1 MDTWFVLRVVWAFA
15 LIALVLYG
23 LTYLVKILG
32 RGRLIVSSE
41 RRLVSVVESTMIAQ
55 NTALHVVKIADKF
68 YLVGGGMGHVAL
80 ISELPAD
87 SIVPWIDQQ
96 KKSLGDQRDAVTS
109 FLARFR
115 KPS

>member
-1 MDTWFVLRVVWAFA
+1 MDTGFYLRVVWAFA

-32 RGRLIVSSE
+32 RGRLIVASE
-41 RRLVSVVESTMIAQ
+41 RRLVSVIESTMVAQ

-68 YLVGGGMGHVAL
+68 YLVGGGMGHIAL

-87 SIVPWIDQQ
+87 SVAPWIEQQ
-96 KKSLGDQRDAVTS
+96 KKSLGDQRDALTS

-115 KPS
+115 KQS

>member
-41 RRLVSVVESTMIAQ
+41 RRLVSVVE
-55 NTALHVVKIADKF
+55 
-68 YLVGGGMGHVAL
+68 
-80 ISELPAD
+80 
-87 SIVPWIDQQ
+87 
-96 KKSLGDQRDAVTS
+96 
-109 FLARFR
+109 
-115 KPS
+115 